1 MAAPQTFRQRSLI
14 RQHDRRRNQRVNVN
28 LLGRFMLEDRR
39 EFPCQTQNMSPGS
52 VALTTP
58 IVGRVGERVVAY
70 IDHIGRIEGQIVRA
84 YDGGF
89 AMTINA
95 TLRKKDK
102 LAAKL
107 TWLANRH
114 ELNLPEDR
122 RHDRATPNDHD
133 RSRYRLPDGREYR
146 GPGHRH
152 VAVRRGAGHR
162 GQAADRLAGDGRQ
175 APRQR
180 RPPFRRRHRRRVR
193 DPADQQLART
203 EPGLSQRQRLLQI
216 RSGRPRAAFLLRAR
230 QRKRMVSRNQRQFDY
245 TYDLLCHCHLMLK

>member
-1 MAAPQTFRQRSLI
+1 
-14 RQHDRRRNQRVNVN
+14 
-28 LLGRFMLEDRR
+28 MLEDRR

-70 IDHIGRIEGQIVRA
+70 IDHIGRVEGQITRA

-89 AMTINA
+89 AMTIVA

-122 RHDRATPNDHD
+122 RHDRAAPNV
-133 RSRYRLPDGREYR
+133 SSVTVSLPDGREYR
-146 GPGHRH
+146 AK
-152 VAVRRGAGHR
+152 VMDMSFSGAALGMEVK
-162 GQAADRLAGDGRQ
+162 
-175 APRQR
+175 
-180 RPPFRRRHRRRVR
+180 PPIGS
-193 DPADQQLART
+193 PLMI
-203 EPGLSQRQRLLQI
+203 GKI
-216 RSGRPRAAFLLRAR
+216 RSSVVRH
-230 QRKRMVSRNQRQFDY
+230 FDEGIAVEFG
-245 TYDLLCHCHLMLK
+245 TLQTATSLEQSLS

>member
-14 RQHDRRRNQRVNVN
+14 RQHDRRRNQRVTVN

-52 VALTTP
+52 LALTTP

-70 IDHIGRIEGQIVRA
+70 IDHIGRVEGQITRA
-84 YDGGF
+84 FEGGF

-122 RHDRATPNDHD
+122 RHDRVIPTITSVAVA
-133 RSRYRLPDGREYR
+133 LPDGREYR
-146 GPGHRH
+146 AK
-152 VAVRRGAGHR
+152 VVDMSLSGA
-162 GQAADRLAGDGRQ
+162 ALAMEVK
-175 APRQR
+175 
-180 RPPFRRRHRRRVR
+180 PPIGS
-193 DPADQQLART
+193 PLMI
-203 EPGLSQRQRLLQI
+203 GK
-216 RSGRPRAAFLLRAR
+216 LRASVVR
-230 QRKRMVSRNQRQFDY
+230 HFDEGIAIEFA
-245 TYDLLCHCHLMLK
+245 TLQTPSSLQQNLT

>member
-1 MAAPQTFRQRSLI
+1 MAASQTFRQRSLI
-14 RQHDRRRNQRVNVN
+14 RQHDRRRNQRVTVN

-39 EFPCQTQNMSPGS
+39 EFPCQTLNMSPGS

-70 IDHIGRIEGQIVRA
+70 IDHIGRIEGQITRA

-89 AMTINA
+89 AMTIIA

-122 RHDRATPNDHD
+122 RHDRASPNVT
-133 RSRYRLPDGREYR
+133 SVTVSLPDGREYR
-146 GPGHRH
+146 AKVMDMSFSGAALGMEVKPPIGSPLLIGKIRGSVVRH
-152 VAVRRGAGHR
+152 FDEGVAIEFGTLQTASS
-162 GQAADRLAGDGRQ
+162 L
-175 APRQR
+175 
-180 RPPFRRRHRRRVR
+180 
-193 DPADQQLART
+193 DQ
-203 EPGLSQRQRLLQI
+203 GL
-216 RSGRPRAAFLLRAR
+216 
-230 QRKRMVSRNQRQFDY
+230 
-245 TYDLLCHCHLMLK
+245 T

>member
-14 RQHDRRRNQRVNVN
+14 RQHDRRRNQRVTVN

-58 IVGRVGERVVAY
+58 IVGRVGERVIAY
-70 IDHIGRIEGQIVRA
+70 IDHIGRVEGQITRA
-84 YDGGF
+84 YEGGF
-89 AMTINA
+89 AMNINA

-122 RHDRATPNDHD
+122 RHDRVTPNIT
-133 RSRYRLPDGREYR
+133 SVTVSLPDGREYR
-146 GPGHRH
+146 AKVVDMSLSGS
-152 VAVRRGAGHR
+152 A
-162 GQAADRLAGDGRQ
+162 LALEVK
-175 APRQR
+175 
-180 RPPFRRRHRRRVR
+180 PPIGS
-193 DPADQQLART
+193 P
-203 EPGLSQRQRLLQI
+203 LLI
-216 RSGRPRAAFLLRAR
+216 GKLRASVVR
-230 QRKRMVSRNQRQFDY
+230 HFEEGVAIEFATLQTVSSLEQN
-245 TYDLLCHCHLMLK
+245 LA

>member
-1 MAAPQTFRQRSLI
+1 MATPQTFRQRSLI
-14 RQHDRRRNQRVNVN
+14 RQHDRRRNQRVAVN

-89 AMTINA
+89 AMTIIA

-122 RHDRATPNDHD
+122 RHDRGGFKITTVMV
-133 RSRYRLPDGREYR
+133 SLPDGREFKAK
-146 GPGHRH
+146 
-152 VAVRRGAGHR
+152 VIDLSMSGAALSLDVIPPIGSPVMV
-162 GQAADRLAGDGRQ
+162 GR
-175 APRQR
+175 
-180 RPPFRRRHRRRVR
+180 
-193 DPADQQLART
+193 
-203 EPGLSQRQRLLQI
+203 
-216 RSGRPRAAFLLRAR
+216 LRASVVR
-230 QRKRMVSRNQRQFDY
+230 HSDDGIAIEFATLQTQKSLEEAL
-245 TYDLLCHCHLMLK
+245 T

>member
-1 MAAPQTFRQRSLI
+1 MASPQTFRQRSLI

-52 VALTTP
+52 VAMTTP

-70 IDHIGRIEGQIVRA
+70 IDHIGRIEGQITRA
-84 YDGGF
+84 FDGGF
-89 AMTINA
+89 AMTISA

-122 RHDRATPNDHD
+122 RHDRATPTIP
-133 RSRYRLPDGREYR
+133 SVTISLPDGREYR
-146 GPGHRH
+146 ARVIDMSLSGAA
-152 VAVRRGAGHR
+152 VALDVK
-162 GQAADRLAGDGRQ
+162 
-175 APRQR
+175 
-180 RPPFRRRHRRRVR
+180 PPIGSPVMV
-193 DPADQQLART
+193 
-203 EPGLSQRQRLLQI
+203 GK
-216 RSGRPRAAFLLRAR
+216 LRASVVR
-230 QRKRMVSRNQRQFDY
+230 HFDEGVAIEFA
-245 TYDLLCHCHLMLK
+245 TLQTAGTLEQNLT

>member
-1 MAAPQTFRQRSLI
+1 MATPQTFRQRSLI

-58 IVGRVGERVVAY
+58 IIGRVGERVVAY
-70 IDHIGRIEGQIVRA
+70 IDHIGRIEGQITRA

-89 AMTINA
+89 AMTISA

-122 RHDRATPNDHD
+122 RHDRATPTIP
-133 RSRYRLPDGREYR
+133 SVTISLPDGREYR
-146 GPGHRH
+146 ARVIDMSLSGAA
-152 VAVRRGAGHR
+152 VALDVK
-162 GQAADRLAGDGRQ
+162 
-175 APRQR
+175 
-180 RPPFRRRHRRRVR
+180 PPIGSPVMV
-193 DPADQQLART
+193 
-203 EPGLSQRQRLLQI
+203 GK
-216 RSGRPRAAFLLRAR
+216 LRASVVR
-230 QRKRMVSRNQRQFDY
+230 HFDEGVAIEFA
-245 TYDLLCHCHLMLK
+245 TLQTAGTLEQNLT